1 MALEAVAL
9 EAAGA
14 APCFVND
21 ELAALERSDWHR
33 AEATCGEGGG
43 ERKEKETQA
52 MWEIRQ

>member
-1 MALEAVAL
+1 MALEAA
-9 EAAGA
+9 EA